1 MSEIISHCYSED
13 INLDELNYR
22 EKIQPFEKKYSDI
35 NNWFKEITIK
45 VEIMSALFKHIE
57 FKGSILELG
66 AGSGWFGSELS
77 KVESV
82 NKVYCLDLSKY
93 LLENITPQIM
103 KFLNAKEEKITRV
116 VGDFNNLQ
124 FNDLDFIV
132 FDSAMHHIPEENFNN
147 VLLEI
152 HRTLKDN
159 GKVVGIFE
167 PFLGNNKLVNLLRK
181 HQFGRHERKFGV
193 TENIFSKEQWQ
204 QKFEEAGFKA
214 NFISHFHDSD
224 QGIIKKIL
232 KKMFKDTFP
241 EYIIVLEKI

>member
-22 EKIQPFEKKYSDI
+22 EQIQPFEKKYSNI

-45 VEIMSALFKHIE
+45 VEIMSALFNHVE

-77 KVESV
+77 KLESV

-93 LLENITPQIM
+93 LLENITPQII

-116 VGDFNNLQ
+116 IGDFNNLQ
-124 FNDLDFIV
+124 FNDLDFVV
-132 FDSAMHHIPEENFNN
+132 FDSAMHHIPEEIFNN

-159 GKVVGIFE
+159 GKVVSIFE
-167 PFLGNNKLVNLLRK
+167 PFLGNNNLVNFLRK
-181 HQFGRHERKFGV
+181 RQFGRHERKFGV

-204 QKFEEAGFKA
+204 QKFEDAGFKA
-214 NFISHFHDSD
+214 NFISHFHDSE

-232 KKMFKDTFP
+232 KKMFKETFP